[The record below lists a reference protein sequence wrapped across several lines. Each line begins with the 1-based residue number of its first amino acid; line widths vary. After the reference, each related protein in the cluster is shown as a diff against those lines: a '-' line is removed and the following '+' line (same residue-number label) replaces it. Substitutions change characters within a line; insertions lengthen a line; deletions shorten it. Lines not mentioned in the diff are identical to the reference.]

1 MGAPKTARN
10 GIEYNQIH
18 ITEDSD
24 EEEEDE
30 FNQNNTNDADGD
42 DDGEQNTTL
51 MMGADGKLTM
61 GKKRRGRPS
70 VELDLGQDFAA
81 EGGDDDDLEA
91 PNEADEDDGNEADN
105 DTSGATTNGG
115 TDGDGKKKKS
125 RKKSKKRRGR
135 KGRKG
140 KKGDKEQD
148 KEWAKYVFVQQLRLQ
163 QQHNDE
169 INRVKTLWKQ
179 ERQVRVE
186 MHKKVVR
193 QLKETKAKAEQQQVE
208 IERLKSVAQIG
219 QKADGQKAEQFK
231 QQTLKLQQE
240 KEALNAELMKQQKEF
255 TEYRKSRIDDD
266 KQNRQ
271 IKGDWES
278 KERKYQQEINGLNT
292 QIKTLKQTQITME
305 SNLTTLKDGSNKTM
319 EMKTA
324 QFAEREKQWKAEKE
338 EYEQQR

>member
-81 EGGDDDDLEA
+81 NAEEEEEEEA
-91 PNEADEDDGNEADN
+91 PEESQGADVKKEETAK
-105 DTSGATTNGG
+105 SGG
-115 TDGDGKKKKS
+115 TKKKKKR
-125 RKKSKKRRGR
+125 RKKRKKDGN
-135 KGRKG
+135 G
-140 KKGDKEQD
+140 KNKEQD

>member
-1 MGAPKTARN
+1 MG
-10 GIEYNQIH
+10 
-18 ITEDSD
+18 
-24 EEEEDE
+24 
-30 FNQNNTNDADGD
+30 
-42 DDGEQNTTL
+42 
-51 MMGADGKLTM
+51 
-61 GKKRRGRPS
+61 
-70 VELDLGQDFAA
+70 
-81 EGGDDDDLEA
+81 EA

-115 TDGDGKKKKS
+115 TDGDDKKKKS

-186 MHKKVVR
+186 MHKKVVK
-193 QLKETKAKAEQQQVE
+193 QLKESKAKIQEQGVE

>member
-1 MGAPKTARN
+1 MGTK
-10 GIEYNQIH
+10 
-18 ITEDSD
+18 
-24 EEEEDE
+24 
-30 FNQNNTNDADGD
+30 
-42 DDGEQNTTL
+42 
-51 MMGADGKLTM
+51 KK
-61 GKKRRGRPS
+61 KKRRKKRKK
-70 VELDLGQDFAA
+70 
-81 EGGDDDDLEA
+81 
-91 PNEADEDDGNEADN
+91 DGN
-105 DTSGATTNGG
+105 
-115 TDGDGKKKKS
+115 GKN
-125 RKKSKKRRGR
+125 
-135 KGRKG
+135 
-140 KKGDKEQD
+140 KEQD

-193 QLKETKAKAEQQQVE
+193 QLKETKAKAEQQVE

-278 KERKYQQEINGLNT
+278 K
-292 QIKTLKQTQITME
+292 
-305 SNLTTLKDGSNKTM
+305 
-319 EMKTA
+319 
-324 QFAEREKQWKAEKE
+324 
-338 EYEQQR
+338 